1 MSRTLIRISLSP
13 MIMVAQH
20 IAMIG
25 SKTDH
30 GIIIHIFFFQR
41 FNNLPYLVIDKS
53 DICII
58 MPSGFNG
65 ILIPKIT
72 KRSIR
77 SSLFRIQT
85 FRIFATPISDNWLR
99 YIRILIHIQIT
110 LRRIIRT
117 MRTCKRDFKEQ
128 WLIIIIITNQ
138 FTSGLPCPGCR
149 M

>member
-20 IAMIG
+20 ITMIG

-30 GIIIHIFFFQR
+30 GIIIHTFFFQR

-72 KRSIR
+72 KRSVR

-110 LRRIIRT
+110 LRWIIRT

-138 FTSGLPCPGCR
+138 FTGGLPCPGCR